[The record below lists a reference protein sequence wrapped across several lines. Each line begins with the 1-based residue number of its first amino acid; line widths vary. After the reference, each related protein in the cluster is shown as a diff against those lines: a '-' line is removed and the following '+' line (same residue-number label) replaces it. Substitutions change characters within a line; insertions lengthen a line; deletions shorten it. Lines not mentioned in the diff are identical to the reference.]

1 MSQTQTKNT
10 QAQSAQA
17 KNTQNTQTNNAQK
30 YKLILQRLKEYSKVK
45 GTGSAKGKQD
55 EPSTIGRV
63 QLLNEKGETLFKCYS
78 CENGGESSDTPN
90 QDKRI
95 IARAYDLRFSS
106 SGVNGDCARN
116 FPQWQVKNNQCPVK
130 INDGTSGANVVI
142 WLTCKDKPEF
152 AKRRI
157 HLHSGNCPQHTLGC
171 ILLGY
176 TDNKD
181 GTISNSAKCVSDFF
195 HTCKQDRCRK
205 YHT

>member
-1 MSQTQTKNT
+1 MSQTQTPQNT
-10 QAQSAQA
+10 QA
-17 KNTQNTQTNNAQK
+17 QNTQTNNTQT
-30 YKLILQRLKEYSKVK
+30 YKLILQRLKEYKRVK
-45 GTGSAKGKQD
+45 GTGSARDKPA

-63 QLLNEKGETLFKCYS
+63 QLLNQEGNTLFKCYS

-95 IARAYDLRFSS
+95 IARTYDLRFSS
-106 SGVNGDCARN
+106 SSVNGGTARN
-116 FPQWQVKNNQCPVK
+116 YPQWQVKNNQCPVK

-142 WLTCKDKPEF
+142 WLTCKDKPEL

-195 HTCKQDRCRK
+195 TLANNIGIENITLEIKEI
-205 YHT
+205 